1 MIRDVVPIE
10 LPRPRAREL
19 TETVEFNRYVGRLRR
34 SLESAHVQADARI
47 AWRASRAADDDSR
60 RTKPGLAPYGG
71 RASEPSAT
79 AGCRRSCS
87 PSSSL
92 LAWDLA
98 VVVTQVSPLTVPRP
112 WDVLANAVLKAPQ
125 FLRHFPIT
133 AAEVVLGFLAAIA
146 ARHGARR
153 GHRLVAAAGRR
164 RVPGARRHQVMP
176 KIAIAPL
183 LIIWFGFG
191 IPSKLVLTALIAFFP
206 IVINTVAG
214 LNMTRQTDVYLFR
227 LMGASPWQTFWK
239 LRLPAALPV
248 FFAGLKVAA
257 TLAVI
262 GAVVGEFAG
271 ANSGLGYLL
280 MLQVGHLE
288 TAAAFGSIVY
298 LTLLGLVI
306 FAGVTLVERWFVPP
320 HMLRRFDP
328 QS

>member
-1 MIRDVVPIE
+1 MQPAM
-10 LPRPRAREL
+10 LPSTTSAGPRAWRWAQERA
-19 TETVEFNRYVGRLRR
+19 ERLRWL
-34 SLESAHVQADARI
+34 SPVV
-47 AWRASRAADDDSR
+47 
-60 RTKPGLAPYGG
+60 LALLL
-71 RASEPSAT
+71 
-79 AGCRRSCS
+79 
-87 PSSSL
+87 L

-98 VVVTQVSPLTVPRP
+98 IVVSQISPLTVPRP
-112 WDVLANAVLKAPQ
+112 WDVLADSLLKAPL

-133 AAEVVLGFLAAIA
+133 AAEVVLGFLAATLLGSALGVAIVSS
-146 ARHGARR
+146 
-153 GHRLVAAAGRR
+153 RLVGDAVYPILIAT
-164 RVPGARRHQVMP
+164 QVMP

-206 IVINTVAG
+206 IVINTVVG
-214 LNMTRQTDVYLFR
+214 LNMTRQSDLYLFR
-227 LMGASPWQTFWK
+227 LMGASRWQTFWK

-248 FFAGLKVAA
+248 YFAGLKVAA

-288 TAAAFGSIVY
+288 TAAAFGSVVY
-298 LTLLGLVI
+298 LTLLGLLI
-306 FAGVTLVERWFVPP
+306 FFAVTLVERRLVPP

>member
-1 MIRDVVPIE
+1 MQSTTIPGASKPGPHPLRW
-10 LPRPRAREL
+10 ARERAERYRWLSPLVL
-19 TETVEFNRYVGRLRR
+19 TL
-34 SLESAHVQADARI
+34 L
-47 AWRASRAADDDSR
+47 
-60 RTKPGLAPYGG
+60 L
-71 RASEPSAT
+71 
-79 AGCRRSCS
+79 
-87 PSSSL
+87 L

-98 VVVTQVSPLTVPRP
+98 VVLTQVSPLTVPRP

-125 FLRHFPIT
+125 YLRHFPIT
-133 AAEVVLGFLAAIA
+133 AIEVVLGFLAATLLGTALGVVIVSSRPLGDA
-146 ARHGARR
+146 VYPV
-153 GHRLVAAAGRR
+153 LVAT
-164 RVPGARRHQVMP
+164 QVMP

-306 FAGVTLVERWFVPP
+306 FFGVTLVERWFVPP